1 MRRRGAPQSLHGF
14 AIEQCERANRTGR
27 AAPMVPLSAPLHCPS
42 AHPPSP
48 SLPKNR
54 ATLVGPVPT
63 PPNRI
68 RAGNH
73 VFSGRQ
79 RDSRAPRQRT
89 PRAGTPLAS
98 GDRVAVVWRPRGGR
112 LPLTSWSAVGSH
124 GRHRRQAV
132 CRRCTARGF
141 PNDTGHKTNSTT
153 RSAPAGPLDRSRS
166 ARHQAPCGDPAA
178 DAVRP
183 LDAAA
188 RGHRRRRR
196 RVARLSSR
204 AVAGLPPRR
213 ARTWRRSSRSA
224 AAPATVHRARATT

>member
-141 PNDTGHKTNSTT
+141 PIYTRDTGHTVK
-153 RSAPAGPLDRSRS
+153 REAHPPAPYCVDGGPGESPPQNRAGPS
-166 ARHQAPCGDPAA
+166 ATSLVSSSAK
-178 DAVRP
+178 
-183 LDAAA
+183 AA
-188 RGHRRRRR
+188 R
-196 RVARLSSR
+196 AEFSLTR
-204 AVAGLPPRR
+204 AAFSMRGKGE
-213 ARTWRRSSRSA
+213 
-224 AAPATVHRARATT
+224 